1 MTLFGYGKTNQAIA
15 KEYGNCNIFDDKFVD
30 IKVDGSNKLLPTH
43 LFDPD
48 GSDIEIITP
57 GIPPHHPLAMS
68 AKNLISDYDFF
79 YKYFPYSVWISG
91 TNGKTTTTQMMTHVL
106 KDKGAIC
113 GGNIGTP
120 VCEMDREANIW
131 ILETSSFTLHY
142 TKIAKPNI
150 YVLLPITPDH
160 ISWHGSLE
168 EYEKAKLKP
177 LDSMKESEVAI
188 IPAKYADY
196 PTNAHK
202 ITYTDSLDLAN
213 KLELDIDK
221 IDFKDPFLLDA
232 LLALAVSKVLF
243 DEVDYELINSFETD
257 PHKLEEVLDN
267 VARIWVNDS
276 KATNIDA
283 TIEAIKR
290 YKDKK
295 IYIILGGDDKGVALE
310 PLFEYIKDKD
320 ISIYAIGSNT
330 KRLISLAGDYNI
342 ESHECYRLD
351 EAVVAINLVYNKD
364 DNSIAMLSPAA
375 ASLDQFSGYKQRGEK
390 FKEFLSN
397 LSNI

>member
-188 IPAKYADY
+188 VPAKYADY

-330 KRLISLAGDYNI
+330 KRLISLADDYNI

-351 EAVVAINLVYNKD
+351 EAVSAINLVYNKD